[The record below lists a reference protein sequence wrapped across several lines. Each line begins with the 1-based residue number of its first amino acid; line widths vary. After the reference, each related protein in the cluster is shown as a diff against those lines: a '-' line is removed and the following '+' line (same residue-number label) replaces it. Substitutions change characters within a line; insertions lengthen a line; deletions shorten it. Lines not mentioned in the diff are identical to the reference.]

1 MNDVEFRER
10 VLSWMERTDNWMER
24 TDNWMERTDNWMER
38 TDNWIERT
46 DEWKNKTD
54 DQFKDI
60 QSYLGELH
68 NGLSWIRGKLE
79 GKQESDAALWGKI
92 AVLAA
97 VGSAIIALLAYFK

>member
-1 MNDVEFRER
+1 MNDAEFRER
-10 VLSWMERTDNWMER
+10 VLSWMERTDG
-24 TDNWMERTDNWMER
+24 WMER

-54 DQFKDI
+54 DQFKGI

-68 NGLSWIRGKLE
+68 SGLSWIRGKLE